1 VRWYRPAPM
10 PPDRPPTLVK
20 PVAALVMAIALLL
33 GAAACSGQDTTGSPD
48 TPESVADTTSTTATP
63 TGAQIATAK
72 VPSLTVL
79 ASAPAELELPAT
91 TTTAPP
97 KTAHQPIPRVGLNS
111 AAVRKVPEGY
121 QFDNPTYFGN
131 PLTMQVLEQHGDWLK
146 VLIQARPNHTTGWV
160 KASDVDV
167 TSTTYRMELSL
178 ADRHLTVYDGDTV
191 VAETDVVIGKETTPT
206 PLGTFYISEKIQQSN
221 PGGSYG
227 PWILSTNGYSEALDL
242 FDNGLPVVAFHG
254 TNKPELIGTQASNG
268 CIRLP
273 NDVIQELADTLPAGT
288 PVEIVAGPL
297 TAASA
302 PGTSL
307 ATAA

>member
-1 VRWYRPAPM
+1 MRQ
-10 PPDRPPTLVK
+10 DRPFK
-20 PVAALVMAIALLL
+20 PLTTVAGLLMAVALLL
-33 GAAACSGQDTTGSPD
+33 GVAACSGKEKADPPDTT
-48 TPESVADTTSTTATP
+48 EAAADTTSTTAAP
-63 TGAQIATAK
+63 AGALIATAK
-72 VPSLTVL
+72 VPSVTVL
-79 ASAPAELELPAT
+79 ASAPAELNLPAT

-97 KTAHQPIPRVGLNS
+97 KTGHQPIPRVGLNS
-111 AAVRKVPEGY
+111 AAVKKVPEGY

-146 VLIQARPNHTTGWV
+146 VLIQARPNHTEGWV

-191 VAETDVVIGKETTPT
+191 VAETDVVIGKDTTPT
-206 PLGTFYISEKIQQSN
+206 PLGTFYLAEKIKQSN

-273 NDVIQELADTLPAGT
+273 NDVITQLADILPAGT
-288 PVEIVAGPL
+288 PIEIVAESLKGAG
-297 TAASA
+297 TTD
-302 PGTSL
+302 TSL
-307 ATAA
+307 ASAA